1 MALTDRTPHGK
12 SLQAVCR
19 RVLRN
24 PQWLPPA
31 MANLGVAMELGADL
45 TRHWWNPT
53 MPPQQEGTQ
62 DVDAGAW
69 PTCLYPHLAGLL
81 PHPAATAKQTYDFAM
96 GPTTAL
102 PSLLGPKGTGRT
114 TWRPNVYTDGAMS
127 QIARWAPWS
136 RLAAFAT
143 WTPGRTLVSCPRS
156 SDEEDFLFH
165 E

>member
-1 MALTDRTPHGK
+1 MALASFAGPSSSPGFTFGLNAPKLRSCCQSRLRTIQTPYPHGK

-45 TRHWWNPT
+45 TRHWWNPD

-69 PTCLYPHLAGLL
+69 PACLYPHLAALL
-81 PHPAATAKQTYDFAM
+81 PHPAATARQTYDFAL
-96 GPTTAL
+96 GPATAL
-102 PSLLGPKGTGRT
+102 PSLVGPKGTGKV
-114 TWRPNVYTDGAMS
+114 TWQPNVFTDGAMS
-127 QIARWAPWS
+127 QIARWAP
-136 RLAAFAT
+136 
-143 WTPGRTLVSCPRS
+143 
-156 SDEEDFLFH
+156 
-165 E
+165 